1 MADHPRTQTTLDT
14 GTTDT
19 ITAGAGTTSS
29 ACRRGTLGC
38 GMGKKGI
45 TGMLLMAI
53 CCGAPLL
60 LVLALPLIGSALGSL
75 GVSALST
82 LALLA
87 CPVGIALMMWLM
99 MRGQQAGAS
108 PAEPAPVSSSHMAS
122 AGSAA
127 LPAAAGLQA
136 SSEATETVVRSTAP
150 ELAAAVGLPH
160 HGSGHQAAP
169 PKLATIGHQE
179 AGPTS
184 ADSRTKPATLPGE

>member
-127 LPAAAGLQA
+127 LPAAA
-136 SSEATETVVRSTAP
+136 
-150 ELAAAVGLPH
+150 VGLPH